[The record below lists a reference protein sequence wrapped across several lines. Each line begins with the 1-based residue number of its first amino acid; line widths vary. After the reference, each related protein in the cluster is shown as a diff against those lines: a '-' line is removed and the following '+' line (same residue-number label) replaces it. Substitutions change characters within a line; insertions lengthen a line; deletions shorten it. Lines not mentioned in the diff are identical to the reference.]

1 MLYETKQ
8 TNTYKKVAA
17 AMDAMPVVAGGSASG
32 NVLPIRRT
40 DKLHVAS
47 RWTTKAAVA
56 ILALLALAAV
66 GMFVRSAVWVA
77 EADPQSQEPT
87 PPQVHE
93 DNTPFAPADSAA
105 AAPEDT
111 DCPTGKKA
119 ACHFHRLKA
128 LLDAP
133 TKPQRRNA
141 ERPVAAVTPA
151 APAPSAAAD
160 QGDAARSRS
169 AFAAAEATAA
179 AGGAGGL

>member
-87 PPQVHE
+87 PPQE
-93 DNTPFAPADSAA
+93 LMSASMLIA
-105 AAPEDT
+105 SASEAGRTCASSP
-111 DCPTGKKA
+111 
-119 ACHFHRLKA
+119 L
-128 LLDAP
+128 
-133 TKPQRRNA
+133 
-141 ERPVAAVTPA
+141 RP
-151 APAPSAAAD
+151 
-160 QGDAARSRS
+160 
-169 AFAAAEATAA
+169 
-179 AGGAGGL
+179 